1 MTVALHTKRGK
12 APALWRGLRFARAAV
27 FLFTAISLFSCV
39 SAPLPQDENHAER
52 KAESFC
58 WRPVTAYA
66 DYAVSGDGGCH
77 CVRIDLTA
85 PGLRIVSYPDKA
97 GRFAGK
103 TTVAFARET
112 GAQVAVNATP
122 FAGKFLLKRTVGV
135 HVADGKRLSAPVR
148 NYDAL
153 VFEQTAAGLRAR
165 MVAAQDEARLAG
177 AAHAFGGFW
186 MVVRG
191 GVKQEFER
199 ESHDAR
205 TAAGI
210 SADGHTLYLL
220 AAERSA
226 GLSFQQCADMFLALG
241 VTDALQLD
249 GGHSSDLVL
258 HGKSVFSRMVRR
270 GVGVSFG
277 FIGDGTAD
285 VIALR
290 KAARER

>member
-1 MTVALHTKRGK
+1 MTAALRTKREK
-12 APALWRGLRFARAAV
+12 APALWRGLCFARAAL
-27 FLFTAISLFSCV
+27 FLFTAIILFSCA
-39 SAPLPQDENHAER
+39 SAPPQDGERDAE
-52 KAESFC
+52 AFD

-66 DYAVSGDGGCH
+66 DYTEIGNDGCH

-85 PGLRIVSYPDKA
+85 PALRIVSYPDTA

-122 FAGKFLLKRTVGV
+122 FAGRFLFKRTVGV

-148 NYDAL
+148 QYDAI

-165 MVAAQDEARLAG
+165 IVAAQDEAQLAG

-186 MVVRG
+186 AIVRG
-191 GVKQEFER
+191 SVKQEFKHT
-199 ESHDAR
+199 SHDAR
-205 TAAGI
+205 TAVGI
-210 SADGHTLYLL
+210 SADGRTLYLL

-226 GLSFQQCADMFLALG
+226 GLSFQQCEDIFLALG
-241 VTDALQLD
+241 AADAIQLD

-258 HGKSVFSRMVRR
+258 HGTSVFSRPFRR

-277 FIGDGTAD
+277 FVGDAPAD
-285 VIALR
+285 
-290 KAARER
+290 